1 LDYLFI
7 GWVAK
12 IIGVYASIH
21 NLNIPVS
28 GQLPMSRTGEPAYT
42 ERAAYI
48 VLTSQI
54 MIVPTDAY
62 NKAAAVHFTL
72 HSAPSLVRTASF
84 RYVIVT
90 TQQQMA
96 DMSIPTRFIAIVSV
110 SID

>member
-1 LDYLFI
+1 MLGI
-7 GWVAK
+7 A
-12 IIGVYASIH
+12 
-21 NLNIPVS
+21 
-28 GQLPMSRTGEPAYT
+28 EPSYT

-54 MIVPTDAY
+54 MIIPTDAY

-72 HSAPSLVRTASF
+72 HSAPSLVRIASS

-96 DMSIPTRFIAIVSV
+96 EMSIPTKFITSERV